1 MRKFDCFCRA
11 LDNLQEIES
20 RRPPYD
26 IITLTGLVGLYQICF
41 EQSWKAIKEVMENEG
56 ITAAATG
63 SPRAILKEAYR
74 AGIIADETLWLSA
87 LTARNHTSHAY
98 NEAVALEIVEQ
109 TRTAFL
115 PMFQSLRRTLAEYDT
130 P

>member
-41 EQSWKAIKEVMENEG
+41 EQSWKAIKEVMEK
-56 ITAAATG
+56 
-63 SPRAILKEAYR
+63 RRDYR
-74 AGIIADETLWLSA
+74 R
-87 LTARNHTSHAY
+87 RN
-98 NEAVALEIVEQ
+98 
-109 TRTAFL
+109 RL
-115 PMFQSLRRTLAEYDT
+115 PTCH